1 MFMTSS
7 GNSKGDGKGDNLVT
21 VGDGNVVF
29 SVTFQENPENNT
41 IFEENSKGD
50 GNFRHLVTFLS
61 PFCHLLKPL
70 KIKTLNGVGDK
81 VTEISYLYTRENKNI
96 NVQRK

>member
-1 MFMTSS
+1 MTEKVT
-7 GNSKGDGKGDNLVT
+7 NPVT
-21 VGDGNVVF
+21 VGDGKDNV
-29 SVTFQENPENNT
+29 SVTRQENPENNQ
-41 IFEENSKGD
+41 IFEENSEGD

>member
-1 MFMTSS
+1 MTEKVT
-7 GNSKGDGKGDNLVT
+7 NPVT
-21 VGDGNVVF
+21 VGDGKDNV
-29 SVTFQENPENNT
+29 SVTFQENPENNP

-61 PFCHLLKPL
+61 PFCHLLKQL

-81 VTEISYLYTRENKNI
+81 VTKISYLYTRENKNI

>member
-1 MFMTSS
+1 MT
-7 GNSKGDGKGDNLVT
+7 NPVT
-21 VGDGNVVF
+21 VGDGKDNV
-29 SVTFQENPENNT
+29 SVTYQENPENNP

-81 VTEISYLYTRENKNI
+81 VTQKTHSYI
-96 NVQRK
+96 RKKMKIYI

>member
-1 MFMTSS
+1 MTEKVT
-7 GNSKGDGKGDNLVT
+7 NPVT
-21 VGDGNVVF
+21 VGDGKDNV
-29 SVTFQENPENNT
+29 SVTFQENPENNP

-50 GNFRHLVTFLS
+50 GYFRHLVTFLS

-70 KIKTLNGVGDK
+70 KIKALNSVGDK